1 MQNRMSMKKTY
12 LRLRVEVFDSF
23 QVKCNKDNLMIL
35 EEVTLPE
42 KQTTTK

>member
-12 LRLRVEVFDSF
+12 LRVRVEVLDSF
-23 QVKCNKDNLMIL
+23 QVKCNEGNLMIL

-42 KQTTTK
+42 KQTTK